1 MPRYEY
7 KGKILNNPV
16 EFALMKI
23 GGKWKMPILFRLNM
37 RTWRFG
43 ELLRDLPGITQKMLT
58 QHLRELESDGFL
70 TRRSYPEVPP
80 RVEYSLTDKGKMIV
94 PVIESLRAL
103 GSHLMETEG
112 FALAEHQVDVPRGE
126 RRNGE
131 R

>member
-7 KGKILNNPV
+7 RGKILNNPV

-70 TRRSYPEVPP
+70 TRHSYPEVPP
-80 RVEYSLTDKGKMIV
+80 RVEYSLTEKGRMAV
-94 PVIESLRAL
+94 PVIETLRSLGYA
-103 GSHLMETEG
+103 LMESEG
-112 FALAEHQVDVPRGE
+112 FTVSEHRVDPPKKTP
-126 RRNGE
+126 
-131 R
+131 